1 MPPRRTGRKRA
12 PSKALLH
19 LDAPKA
25 SKARKIALVPK
36 DPIVLSSGAE
46 VSSPPALS
54 DVEDL
59 PLFRLNPL
67 KAPQLNPPKAPQ
79 TPQAANVNAL
89 TSSELVVFAAKTAAT
104 LATRRAR
111 VPSSVSSPAKL
122 DWFEDENE
130 DEKNLDDNQPQTQA
144 ASKQFTK
151 LTASMKRRESTKSKS
166 SLSLESLRSFMNM
179 TVKYEVTL
187 IVSDVLQI
195 TIDDENDVNLQ
206 DLRQEQM
213 HKCSEHVDFIDLE
226 CVLVSIKVIVV

>member
-25 SKARKIALVPK
+25 SKARKIAPVSPVPK

-46 VSSPPALS
+46 VSSPPELS
-54 DVEDL
+54 DADADVEDL
-59 PLFRLNPL
+59 PLLRLNPL
-67 KAPQLNPPKAPQ
+67 KTPQ
-79 TPQAANVNAL
+79 TPQAVNAL
-89 TSSELVVFAAKTAAT
+89 TSSELVVFAAQTAAT
-104 LATRRAR
+104 LAARRAR
-111 VPSSVSSPAKL
+111 VSTSVKL
-122 DWFEDENE
+122 GWFEGENE
-130 DEKNLDDNQPQTQA
+130 NEKDLDDNQPKTQ

-166 SLSLESLRSFMNM
+166 SLESLRSFMNM

-213 HKCSEHVDFIDLE
+213 HKCSEHVDFIDLK

>member
-25 SKARKIALVPK
+25 SKARKIAPVPK

-59 PLFRLNPL
+59 PLFRLNPP

-89 TSSELVVFAAKTAAT
+89 TSGELVVFAAKTAAT

-111 VPSSVSSPAKL
+111 VPSPVPSPAKL
-122 DWFEDENE
+122 GWFEDEDENE
-130 DEKNLDDNQPQTQA
+130 ENLDDNQPQTQA
-144 ASKQFTK
+144 APKQSTK
-151 LTASMKRRESTKSKS
+151 LTASVKRRGPAKPKS
-166 SLSLESLRSFMNM
+166 SLSLGPLRPFMNM
-179 TVKYEVTL
+179 TVKYEATL

-195 TIDDENDVNLQ
+195 TIDGENDVNLQ

-213 HKCSEHVDFIDLE
+213 HKCSEHADFIDLE
-226 CVLVSIKVIVV
+226 CVLVSIKAIVV